1 MKEKDI
7 KIIPE
12 AIERLRGIYPDMNDE
27 QLVEIFLGESEGVNF
42 ASYADTSLTADE
54 MRRTR
59 LALVDT
65 RKKAV
70 CSFECRYFYGTMKYF
85 DMFMPTREI
94 LFDSLINEKKGTTYK
109 DIERFAAS
117 NGQLQGK
124 MTKIFD
130 TLSRDKLILD
140 IFDDNAARLPEK
152 YASIVS
158 GIRVS
163 EDALATYVSFPITM
177 RADVYKTFGKGA
189 FDTNEGVNITSDT
202 RFVVKNKLASYNE
215 AHFSI
220 ALRSPDFS
228 IAIATQANRSATKSE
243 ADLAVAIIDEGHIY
257 FDNAKKYI
265 DTSLFVKGL
274 RS

>member
-109 DIERFAAS
+109 
-117 NGQLQGK
+117 
-124 MTKIFD
+124 
-130 TLSRDKLILD
+130 
-140 IFDDNAARLPEK
+140 
-152 YASIVS
+152 
-158 GIRVS
+158 
-163 EDALATYVSFPITM
+163 
-177 RADVYKTFGKGA
+177 
-189 FDTNEGVNITSDT
+189 
-202 RFVVKNKLASYNE
+202 
-215 AHFSI
+215 
-220 ALRSPDFS
+220 
-228 IAIATQANRSATKSE
+228 
-243 ADLAVAIIDEGHIY
+243 
-257 FDNAKKYI
+257 
-265 DTSLFVKGL
+265 
-274 RS
+274 